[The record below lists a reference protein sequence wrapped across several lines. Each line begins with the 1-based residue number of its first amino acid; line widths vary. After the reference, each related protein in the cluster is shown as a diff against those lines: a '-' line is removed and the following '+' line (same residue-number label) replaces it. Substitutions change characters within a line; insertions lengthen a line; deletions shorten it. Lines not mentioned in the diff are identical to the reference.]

1 MLLQKIIHVHQGIEE
16 TKRRLANLH
25 NYRRHF
31 EGVQK
36 ALITADGV
44 AQFDCTVA
52 NGFRAHFVLVE
63 LPTSDENQVFFRST
77 AGNMEVAGLIEFF
90 EIRPGLTE
98 VQLTLEYSIKSPV
111 HSVVDRLGGGVERF
125 VNRQLRRLQ
134 AVLDG
139 CPLPL
144 PEPAG
149 QKKSRSFMTHLP
161 QLLAH

>member
-16 TKRRLANLH
+16 TKSRLANLH
-25 NYRRHF
+25 SFRRHF

-44 AQFDCTVA
+44 AQFDCTIA

-63 LPTSDENQVFFRST
+63 LPTSEENQVFFRST
-77 AGNMEVAGLIEFF
+77 AGNMDVAGLIEFF

-98 VQLTLEYSIKSPV
+98 VQLTLEYSIKSPF
-111 HSVVDRLGGGVERF
+111 HGIIDSITGGVERF

-144 PEPAG
+144 PQTES
-149 QKKSRSFMTHLP
+149 KKSRTFTAHLP
-161 QLLAH
+161 QLAH

>member
-16 TKRRLANLH
+16 TKARLSNLH
-25 NYRRHF
+25 SYRRHF
-31 EGVQK
+31 EGVHK

-44 AQFDCTVA
+44 AQFDCNVT

-63 LPTSDENQVFFRST
+63 LPTTEDNQVFFRST

-111 HSVVDRLGGGVERF
+111 HKLLDRLTSGTERF

-144 PEPAG
+144 PQETRKHRLFTA
-149 QKKSRSFMTHLP
+149 HLP
-161 QLLAH
+161 QLAH

>member
-25 NYRRHF
+25 SFRRHF

-44 AQFDCTVA
+44 AQFDCTIA

-63 LPTSDENQVFFRST
+63 LPTSEENQVFFRST
-77 AGNMEVAGLIEFF
+77 AGNMDVAGLIEFF

-98 VQLTLEYSIKSPV
+98 VQLTLEYSIKSPF
-111 HSVVDRLGGGVERF
+111 HGIIDSITGGVERF

-144 PEPAG
+144 PQTES
-149 QKKSRSFMTHLP
+149 KKSRRTFTAHLP
-161 QLLAH
+161 QLAH

>member
-16 TKRRLANLH
+16 TKSRLANL
-25 NYRRHF
+25 NQFRRHF

-44 AQFDCTVA
+44 AQFDCTMA
-52 NGFRAHFVLVE
+52 NGFRVHFVLVE
-63 LPTSDENQVFFRST
+63 LPTSEENQVFFRST
-77 AGNMEVAGLIEFF
+77 AGNIELAGLTEFF

-111 HSVVDRLGGGVERF
+111 HSLVDRLTGGVEHF

-144 PEPAG
+144 PQPAEK
-149 QKKSRSFMTHLP
+149 QKRSRLFTARLP
-161 QLLAH
+161 QLAH

>member
-1 MLLQKIIHVHQGIEE
+1 MVLQKIIHVRQGLEE
-16 TKRRLANLH
+16 TKARLSNLH
-25 NYRRHF
+25 NFRRHF

-36 ALITADGV
+36 ALITADGT
-44 AQFDCTVA
+44 AQFDCTMP

-63 LPTSDENQVFFRST
+63 LPTSDANQVFFRSS
-77 AGNMEVAGLIEFF
+77 AGNMDLAGLIEFF

-111 HSVVDRLGGGVERF
+111 HSFVDSMTGSVERF

-144 PEPAG
+144 PQPKSKR
-149 QKKSRSFMTHLP
+149 QKSRLFTGHLP
-161 QLLAH
+161 QLAH